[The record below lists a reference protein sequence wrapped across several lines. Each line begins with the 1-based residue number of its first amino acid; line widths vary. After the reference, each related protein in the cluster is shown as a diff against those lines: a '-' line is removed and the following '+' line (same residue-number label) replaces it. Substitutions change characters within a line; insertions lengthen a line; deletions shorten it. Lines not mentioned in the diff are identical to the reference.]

1 MLTTT
6 NDDQHWDIPTAAAHI
21 GVSKYTLRAWL
32 RQRRIAHI
40 RAGRR
45 ILIARGDVS
54 RFLHANRVEAREVP

>member
-1 MLTTT
+1 MITT
-6 NDDQHWDIPTAAAHI
+6 DHDAQHWDIPTAAAHI

-45 ILIARGDVS
+45 IVLARDDVD
-54 RFLHANRVEAREVP
+54 RFLRAHRIEALEGR